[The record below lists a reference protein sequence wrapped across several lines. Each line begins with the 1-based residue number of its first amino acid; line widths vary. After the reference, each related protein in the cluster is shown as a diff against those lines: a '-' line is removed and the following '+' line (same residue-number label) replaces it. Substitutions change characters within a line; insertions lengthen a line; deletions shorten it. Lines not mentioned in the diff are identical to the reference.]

1 VTDSDVGLNATT
13 AFSLLSEE
21 RRWAVAAAVGE
32 ADRPLSTGALST
44 MLAARE
50 QRTPPERVDGGT
62 RESIQRDLE
71 SVHLPR
77 LDSNDVIVR
86 EGGDRYVPGENLEE
100 LLEAAEAASDY
111 FGDVRTN

>member
-1 VTDSDVGLNATT
+1 MTDGPGGLDATR
-13 AFSLLSEE
+13 AFSLLCEE

-32 ADRPLSTGALST
+32 ADRPLSTGTLST

-50 QRTPPERVDGGT
+50 QRIPPERVDGGT

-77 LDSNDVIVR
+77 LDSNDVVVR
-86 EGGDRYVPGENLEE
+86 EGGDRYVPGENLEG
-100 LLEAAEAASDY
+100 LLEVAEAASDSL
-111 FGDVRTN
+111 GGVRTN

>member
-1 VTDSDVGLNATT
+1 MTDGTTLSATT
-13 AFSLLSEE
+13 AFSLLSAE

-32 ADRPLSTGALST
+32 ADNPLSTDALST

-50 QRTPPERVDGGT
+50 QRLPPERVDGGT

-77 LDSNDVIVR
+77 LDSSGVVER
-86 EGGDRYVPGENLEE
+86 ENGDQYAPGRNLED
-100 LLEAAEAASDY
+100 LLEAAEAASHY
-111 FGDVRTN
+111 LAGVRSN

>member
-1 VTDSDVGLNATT
+1 MTDSRAELPVAA

-21 RRWAVAAAVGE
+21 RRWAAAVAVGE
-32 ADRPLSTGALST
+32 ADQPLSTSALST

-71 SVHLPR
+71 SVHLPQ
-77 LDSNDVIVR
+77 LDSSDVVVR
-86 EGGDRYVPGENLEE
+86 EGGDQYAPGENLEG
-100 LLEAAEAASDY
+100 LLEAAEAACDY
-111 FGDVRTN
+111 LGTVRSN